1 MDTNEKILEVL
12 KNSGNPM
19 KGAEIAAAAGIDP
32 KEVTKAI
39 KKMKDDGLIV
49 SPKNCYYAAK

>member
-1 MDTNEKILEVL
+1 MEVNEKILDAL
-12 KNSGNPM
+12 KNSEKPL
-19 KGAEIAAAAGIDP
+19 KGAEIAAIAGLDG

-39 KKMKDDGLIV
+39 KKLKADGLVI